1 MCRREEGIDQR
12 GTRPAGSA
20 AKKPRV
26 AWTKARMRELLVAA
40 RTRTSAEISAEWGI
54 SQAWVKRR
62 IIAAQWLVEHGKL
75 RVD

>member
-1 MCRREEGIDQR
+1 MFRTEAGIGQR
-12 GTRPAGSA
+12 GTRPAGTT
-20 AKKPRV
+20 AKRPRV
-26 AWTKARMRELLVAA
+26 AWTKARMRELLMAA